1 MNTIDT
7 HTEHNPK
14 NPINEIEVD
23 VEYVP
28 SVSDNY
34 ENYTGEVPEAIS
46 QYIVYLERKN
56 KQAVKGLEIVEESLN
71 ATGNGLKTMI
81 TNIIK
86 DLKR

>member
-1 MNTIDT
+1 MILDT
-7 HTEHNPK
+7 YNEHNLK
-14 NPINEIEVD
+14 NPINEIEFD
-23 VEYVP
+23 ADYVP

-34 ENYTGEVPEAIS
+34 ESYKGEVPEAIS

-56 KQAVKGLEIVEESLN
+56 KQAVKRLEIIIEALKVNE
-71 ATGNGLKTMI
+71 NGLTTMI

>member
-1 MNTIDT
+1 MILDT
-7 HTEHNPK
+7 HDNYNPK

-23 VEYVP
+23 ADYVP
-28 SVSDNY
+28 SVTDNY
-34 ENYTGEVPEAIS
+34 ENYTGEVPEAVS

-56 KQAVKGLEIVEESLN
+56 KQAVKGLEIVEEALN
-71 ATGNGLKTMI
+71 ATENGLKTMI

>member
-1 MNTIDT
+1 MILDT
-7 HTEHNPK
+7 HTDHNPK

-56 KQAVKGLEIVEESLN
+56 QKAVKGLEIVEEALN
-71 ATGNGLKTMI
+71 ATENGLTTMI

>member
-1 MNTIDT
+1 MILDT
-7 HTEHNPK
+7 NNEHNPN

-23 VEYVP
+23 VDYVP
-28 SVSDNY
+28 SVTDNY
-34 ENYTGEVPEAIS
+34 ENYKGDIPEAIS

-56 KQAVKGLEIVEESLN
+56 KQAVKGLEIVEEALN
-71 ATGNGLKTMI
+71 ATENGLKTMI